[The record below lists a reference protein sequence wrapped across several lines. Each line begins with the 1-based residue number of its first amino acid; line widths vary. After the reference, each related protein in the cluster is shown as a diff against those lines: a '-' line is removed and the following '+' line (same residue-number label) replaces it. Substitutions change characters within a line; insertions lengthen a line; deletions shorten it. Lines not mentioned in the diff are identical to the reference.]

1 MGGSGVVDVTFHCTP
16 QTPWRVGLPTPVEHS
31 IVHEVGEQ
39 EDGYPGG
46 DIVTYECANCGHRWR
61 AELPQ

>member
-1 MGGSGVVDVTFHCTP
+1 MPYVCTKDRP
-16 QTPWRVGLPTPVEHS
+16 WTPDKGTPVQHCD
-31 IVHEVGEQ
+31 VREVGEQ

-46 DIVTYECANCGHRWR
+46 DIVTYECKNCGHRWR

>member
-1 MGGSGVVDVTFHCTP
+1 MTQFVCTP
-16 QTPWRVGLPTPVEHS
+16 ENPWTPEKARGAHHPQA
-31 IVHEVGEQ
+31 HEIGEQ

-46 DIVTYECANCGHRWR
+46 DIVTYRCPVCGVEWR